1 MRFLKEGSKP
11 TTKDDDSLGPHGVS
25 SVFSRLLRQKK
36 DPIPPHTT
44 TFCPDSV
51 ISVAS
56 RLLQQKNDA
65 NPPWTMSV
73 SVLTASPPSCLV
85 FSKNDANP
93 PQTTSVSV
101 LTASPPTS
109 VSVLTEITSQG
120 LLSSYGLLCLTLFEL
135 STGKH
140 FFRLSDLDS
149 TNPYTLPSNFFDLLY
164 SQQDCV
170 PFPYENFSHGGDLGS
185 SQLPVFSTQ
194 ATELQASDPVV
205 GNEQK
210 AGAFWK
216 RIAGYIA
223 ASPKVERGGAREA
236 IQCKKR
242 WQKMNDLVCKFCG
255 AYTAA
260 TKQKTSG
267 QSGSDVVKMGHEIFY
282 NNHKIKFNLHYAWE
296 ALKNNQKWC
305 ALTSSKID
313 GPQSSSA
320 KKRRCEDGQ
329 EASSQATTNGDHPTK
344 RPPGVKAAKGAGGKR
359 TVVDQ
364 LGVSDFHG
372 MWSIKEKDLAAKE
385 RL

>member
-1 MRFLKEGSKP
+1 MKPTTDRNPKHSSPHRSSTTDHPSSFSSSCLLRHRGRIETHHRSKP

-36 DPIPPHTT
+36 DPIPPHMTT
-44 TFCPDSV
+44 LCPDGV

-56 RLLQQKNDA
+56 RLLRQKNDA
-65 NPPWTMSV
+65 NPPWTMSI
-73 SVLTASPPSCLV
+73 SVLTASPPSCLI

-93 PQTTSVSV
+93 PQTTSV
-101 LTASPPTS
+101 S

-149 TNPYTLPSNFFDLLY
+149 TNPYTLPSNFVDLLY

-170 PFPYENFSHGGDLGS
+170 PFPYENFSHGGDLRS
-185 SQLPVFSTQ
+185 SQLPVF
-194 ATELQASDPVV
+194 
-205 GNEQK
+205 N
-210 AGAFWK
+210 
-216 RIAGYIA
+216 
-223 ASPKVERGGAREA
+223 
-236 IQCKKR
+236 
-242 WQKMNDLVCKFCG
+242 
-255 AYTAA
+255 
-260 TKQKTSG
+260 
-267 QSGSDVVKMGHEIFY
+267 
-282 NNHKIKFNLHYAWE
+282 
-296 ALKNNQKWC
+296 
-305 ALTSSKID
+305 
-313 GPQSSSA
+313 
-320 KKRRCEDGQ
+320 
-329 EASSQATTNGDHPTK
+329 ASSQATTNGDHPTK

-359 TVVDQ
+359 TIVDQ